1 MTLVCE
7 GVFVG
12 VVCVVTLFCLCC
24 CCWIG
29 YVLVWVCVS

>member
-1 MTLVCE
+1 MMLVCE

-12 VVCVVTLFCLCC
+12 VVCVVTCC
-24 CCWIG
+24 SCCWIG